1 MHVGY
6 QNRVKRV
13 CGVHFLRNFWK
24 ILKDEDFGLKFGT
37 PSTKFCFALIKKIYL
52 RPLVEIVLGPP
63 YEQNEFFYI

>member
-13 CGVHFLRNFWK
+13 RGVHFLRNFWK

-37 PSTKFCFALIKKIYL
+37 PSTKYFFALIKKSIYT
-52 RPLVEIVLGPP
+52 P
-63 YEQNEFFYI
+63 